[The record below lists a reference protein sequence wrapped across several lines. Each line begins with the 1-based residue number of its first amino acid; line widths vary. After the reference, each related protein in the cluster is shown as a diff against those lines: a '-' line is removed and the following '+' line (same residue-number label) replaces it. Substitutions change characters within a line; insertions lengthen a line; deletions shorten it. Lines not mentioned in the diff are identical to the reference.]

1 MQGTREVS
9 SFGMKPNVRN
19 VTGSKGGKW
28 LKWGKIVGTLKKF
41 KRY

>member
-19 VTGSKGGKW
+19 VTGIKGEKW
-28 LKWGKIVGTLKKF
+28 LKQGKIVGTLKTYKI
-41 KRY
+41 